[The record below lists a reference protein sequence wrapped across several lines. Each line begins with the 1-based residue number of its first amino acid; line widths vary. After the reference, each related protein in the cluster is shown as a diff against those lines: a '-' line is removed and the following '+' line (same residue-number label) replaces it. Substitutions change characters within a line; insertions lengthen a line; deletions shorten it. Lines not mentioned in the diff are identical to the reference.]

1 MITPTVGTN
10 VAAVYGGKSFLLYPN
25 RKDPRTLFCAHV
37 SYRDDCCCVMT
48 ALNGRFA
55 LPSTRNNNGQI
66 WVFSGLSRLGTI
78 PCIPCYLHTLPPYF
92 K

>member
-1 MITPTVGTN
+1 MLLLFTVASLFFSIQIEKTRELCS
-10 VAAVYGGKSFLLYPN
+10 VLMSRTEMTAAVM
-25 RKDPRTLFCAHV
+25 
-37 SYRDDCCCVMT
+37 MT